1 MKFRSDNGR
10 LFDQEE
16 EMRRKKRSSVDVELY
31 DSDHTYDDLL
41 KMEDDAGKGDANI
54 DLKLIAEFMR
64 VSSDTKSAF
73 FRILSLWVTQI
84 RLFVRVLRLCS
95 RCGARSST
103 RETRKSRLRS
113 RGRLRPTDTHKPGK
127 MVFKVVI
134 KNDVNVSLNF

>member
-1 MKFRSDNGR
+1 MKFRSHNGR

-103 RETRKSRLRS
+103 RETRKSRLQL
-113 RGRLRPTDTHKPGK
+113 RGSPRLTDTLKLGIYRGLLCYVH
-127 MVFKVVI
+127 
-134 KNDVNVSLNF
+134 

>member
-113 RGRLRPTDTHKPGK
+113 RGRPRLTDTHKPGK
-127 MVFKVVI
+127 MVFKVVL